1 MKSLGIHR
9 KYFPGK
15 MSNRKTESAPC
26 AMLPGTSNLGIGNV
40 IPSAPSP
47 LVDADRHEIS
57 EVPHTGAYVIGI
69 NFDLLKFTIAGKI
82 RERQY
87 NRIQKVFEQL
97 ADIFSS
103 EFGSHF
109 KNLTLLSTT
118 LHIHMFQ
125 ASSVLNIFGR
135 GFLAEP
141 VLRDEEESYRYLMA
155 LDRY

>member
-57 EVPHTGAYVIGI
+57 EVPHTGS
-69 NFDLLKFTIAGKI
+69 FLKFF
-82 RERQY
+82 
-87 NRIQKVFEQL
+87 N
-97 ADIFSS
+97 
-103 EFGSHF
+103 
-109 KNLTLLSTT
+109 
-118 LHIHMFQ
+118 